1 MTAVADPGPTA
12 DGTQVLDAY
21 RRRVEE
27 HLDGVDE
34 TLTVDGTRPHTDAL
48 VATIERLGLPGLLA
62 RQRETERFVADDG
75 ITYGTRGQELG
86 AAPPPS
92 GTPQTG
98 APWTV
103 DPLPL
108 VIGTEEWAQLERGVR
123 QRAHLLDAVLTDL
136 TGEQR
141 LVRDGTIPGQVVYG
155 HGGWLPQAEG
165 ITLPGAHQLVLPA
178 TDLARD
184 REGTWRVF
192 ADRAQAPSGAGY
204 AMANR
209 RIVARVMPDLHRAS
223 DLSRLRGF
231 FYGVQRAVRQ
241 VAPRTQD
248 SPRVVI
254 LSPGT
259 LSETAFDQAFQAM
272 LLGFPL
278 VESEDLV
285 SRDGRIWMRTTSGL
299 APVDVVI
306 RRVDADWCDQLE
318 LRPESRLGLPGMV
331 EAARLGN
338 VSVVNPLS
346 AGLLENPALI
356 PYLPTVCRRV
366 LGEEQI
372 LHSPRTWW
380 AGEDTHRQHVLAHLS
395 SLVIRPIHRFAGS
408 DAIRGW
414 DLDQAQREALAARIE
429 DEPWRWTAQ
438 DPVSMSSAP
447 VVTPQGLDPRNV
459 VLRTF
464 AVADD
469 EDYLVMPGGL
479 GRLSVERDSADVS
492 SGRGAPSKDVWVL
505 AGDIPSVTRD
515 DGVLPE
521 LVPSP
526 AVDHAEAF
534 VAPAPRVASDLYWL
548 GRYAERAECAA
559 RVLRVADNLVDD
571 HAQRPGTT
579 GHAAMVAVLRAV
591 TEITS
596 TRPGFVGAGSDE
608 RLVDPLPHLRDLV
621 LDPRLSGSVSCSA
634 RRAVVAAQAVREQLS
649 QDTWLVMSR
658 LEHTLAHV
666 RPEDD
671 LQEILME
678 SIEAFLALSG
688 ISVES
693 TVRDPAWAFTEAG
706 KRMERAQQT
715 IRLLRRTLAVVRT
728 PLVEGAVSESAL
740 TAAESVITYRRRLAA
755 GLGPLSAT
763 ESALDLLLRDRINPR
778 SVVFQVERLTEA
790 LDLVG
795 DDAVVEATRALA
807 EHIAGLDLPQLMR
820 DDRAG
825 LVSELDRLDAAL
837 RAEHDR
843 VVERYFVRKA
853 TQHTVQTVSWTDGV
867 AW

>member
-1 MTAVADPGPTA
+1 MTAVADPGA
-12 DGTQVLDAY
+12 LLDAY
-21 RRRVEE
+21 RERVDQRAE
-27 HLDGVDE
+27 GVDE
-34 TLTVDGTRPHTDAL
+34 TLTVDGIRPHTDAL
-48 VATIERLGLPGLLA
+48 IATIERLGIKGLLD
-62 RQRETERFVADDG
+62 RQQETRRFVSDDG
-75 ITYGTRGQELG
+75 ITYGTGASLG
-86 AAPPPS
+86 DEGGSPEGPRTA
-92 GTPQTG
+92 G
-98 APWTV
+98 PWRV

-108 VIGTEEWAQLERGVR
+108 VIGSEEWAGLERGIR

-136 TGEQR
+136 TGPQR
-141 LVRDGTIPGQVVYG
+141 LVRDGVIPGQVVYG

-165 ITLPGAHQLVLPA
+165 ISLPGPHQLVLPA

-184 REGTWRVF
+184 SDGTWRVF

-241 VAPRTQD
+241 VAPDTD
-248 SPRVVI
+248 DMPRVVI

-278 VESEDLV
+278 VESEDLM

-299 APVDVVI
+299 SPVDVII

-331 EAARLGN
+331 EAARLGH
-338 VSVVNPLS
+338 VSIVNPLS
-346 AGLLENPALI
+346 SGLLENPALI
-356 PYLPTVCRRV
+356 PYLPHVCREV
-366 LGEEQI
+366 LGEELVI
-372 LHSPRTWW
+372 DSPQTWW
-380 AGEDTHRQHVLAHLS
+380 AGEDSHRSHIVAHLS
-395 SLVIRPIHRFAGS
+395 SLVIRPIHRSGGADS
-408 DAIRGW
+408 IRGW
-414 DLDQAQREALAARIE
+414 DLTAEQRDQLAARIE
-429 DEPWRWTAQ
+429 DEPWRWTGQ
-438 DPVSMSSAP
+438 DPLAMSSAP
-447 VVTPQGLDPRNV
+447 VVTRDGLDPRNV

-479 GRLSVERDSADVS
+479 GRLSVESDSADVS
-492 SGRGAPSKDVWVL
+492 SASGAPSKDIWVL
-505 AGDIPSVTRD
+505 AGDIPTVSRD
-515 DGVLPE
+515 EGALPE

-526 AVDHAEAF
+526 HVDHALSF

-548 GRYAERAECAA
+548 GRYAERAESAA

-579 GHAAMVAVLRAV
+579 GHAAMVALLRAV

-596 TRPGFVGAGSDE
+596 TGPGFVGSGGDD
-608 RLVDPLPHLRDLV
+608 RLEDPLPHLRELV
-621 LDPRLSGSVSCSA
+621 VEPGLVGSVAYSA
-634 RRAVVAAQAVREQLS
+634 RRAVIAAQAVREQLS
-649 QDTWLVMSR
+649 QDTWLVVSR
-658 LEHTLAHV
+658 LEHTLQHV
-666 RPEDD
+666 QPDDD

-678 SIEAFLALSG
+678 SLEAFLALSG

-693 TVRDPAWAFTEAG
+693 TVRDPAWAFTESG

-715 IRLLRRTLAVVRT
+715 IRLLRHTLAVERT
-728 PLVEGAVSESAL
+728 PLVEGATTEAAL
-740 TAAESVITYRRRLAA
+740 IAAESVITYRRRLAA

-763 ESALDLLLRDRINPR
+763 ESAIDLLLRDTINPR
-778 SVVFQVERLTEA
+778 SVAFQLLRLSEA
-790 LDLVG
+790 LELAGPDPL
-795 DDAVVEATRALA
+795 DEVVTTVREAA
-807 EHIAGLDLPQLMR
+807 ERVAGLDLPALME
-820 DDRAG
+820 DDRSG
-825 LVSELDRLDAAL
+825 LLVELTQLDDTL
-837 RAEHDR
+837 RRAHADIE
-843 VVERYFVRKA
+843 ERYFVRKA
-853 TQHTVQTVSWTDGV
+853 PQHSVQTVSWTDGV